1 MNKKTI
7 RKSALETRK
16 QIGEITYHKLVLHI
30 AQLGYE
36 VVYDTQEQLDVV
48 AATDFENHKI
58 YVSTKINETLAV
70 KLLLHE
76 LAHIILGH
84 STIFNDTS
92 EQEVEAN
99 YFVECCL
106 KTPYRKLIG
115 FSLIL
120 IATALILCSALM
132 FVQNHS
138 ETPPQPA
145 DRAEQAEYDE
155 TTTTNETNNNEE
167 VLVTHSGKKYHKPN
181 CQYVEYKTNTI
192 SLSLDE
198 AIRAG
203 YEPCKVC
210 FR

>member
-1 MNKKTI
+1 MNKMAI
-7 RKSALETRK
+7 RRKALETRK
-16 QIGEITYHKLVLHI
+16 QIGKLTYSNLISYIRK
-30 AQLGYE
+30 LGYE
-36 VVYDTQEQLDVV
+36 LVYDSQNKLNVA
-48 AATDFENHKI
+48 AATDFKNHKI
-58 YVSTKINETLAV
+58 YVSTKISETIALQ
-70 KLLLHE
+70 LLLHE
-76 LAHIILGH
+76 IGHIVLEH
-84 STIFNDTS
+84 SAIFNDTS

-106 KTPYRKLIG
+106 KTSYRKTIV

-120 IATALILCSALM
+120 IAIAFVFCGTLM

-145 DRAEQAEYDE
+145 EQTEQTQYDG
-155 TTTTNETNNNEE
+155 TTTMNETDNNEE
-167 VLVTHSGKKYHKPN
+167 VIVTHSGTKYHKPN